1 MSTLTGASLPENL
14 IAEIE
19 KRRTSDLRKSA
30 IDQLYTSGLPDKKNE
45 EYRYIQ
51 VSDLLGKILNTDFEI
66 NKIQSNQTTSES
78 AIAIPG
84 SANINF
90 INGCLSPA
98 FELPTGVTISETVA
112 EKQKDPFGI
121 LNEILNEKSLSL
133 KVSESFGK
141 VIHIHHHSV
150 SESKSTLAFPSILI
164 HLNPGVECSV
174 VETFSHEGAGQHFS
188 APTLQITVEAHAVCH
203 YVRLQ
208 QCAGSWSQVY
218 NSVIRQKENST
229 VHAFVLTT
237 DGMIVRNN
245 FNLEIDGTGAEGNLM
260 GLYLLNGKTVV
271 DNHTVVDH
279 RVANANSNELFKGVM
294 HGHSKGVFNGKIF
307 VRQDAQKTNAFQS
320 NRNIILSDSA
330 SVYTKPQL
338 EIWADDVKCS
348 HGCTTGQLD
357 EEALFYLQSRGIDKA
372 AAQAMLLDAFAGEV
386 TDKIPSEPIR
396 NAVSEIVRRK
406 ISSLK

>member
-1 MSTLTGASLPENL
+1 MSTLTGAMLPENL

-19 KRRTSDLRKSA
+19 KRRTSESRITA
-30 IDQLYTSGLPDKKNE
+30 IEHLYNSGLPDKKNE
-45 EYRYIQ
+45 EYRYIR
-51 VSDLLGKILNTDFEI
+51 VTDILDKILETDFEI
-66 NKIQSNQTTSES
+66 NKVQSNQETPES
-78 AIAIPG
+78 SIVLPG
-84 SANINF
+84 SANITF
-90 INGCLSPA
+90 INGCLSPD
-98 FELPTGVTISETVA
+98 FELPTGVSISHIAT

-121 LNEILNEKSLSL
+121 LNEIFNEKSLSL
-133 KVSESFGK
+133 EVSASSER
-141 VIHIHHHSV
+141 VIHIHHHSI
-150 SESKSTLAFPSILI
+150 SESKSTLAFPAIQIL
-164 HLNPGVECSV
+164 LKPGVECSI

-188 APTLQITVEAHAVCH
+188 APTLQITVEANAACH

-208 QCAGSWSQVY
+208 QCAGNWSQVY
-218 NSVIRQKENST
+218 NSVISQKENST

-237 DGMIVRNN
+237 DGVIVRNN
-245 FNLEIDGTGAEGNLM
+245 FNLEIDGAGAEGNLM

-271 DNHTVVDH
+271 DNHTTVDH

-330 SVYTKPQL
+330 SVNTKPQL

-357 EEALFYLQSRGIDKA
+357 EEALFYLQSRGIDKTT
-372 AAQAMLLDAFAGEV
+372 AQSMLLDAFAGEV
-386 TDKIPSEPIR
+386 TDKIPAESIR
-396 NAVSEIVRRK
+396 NAVSEMVRQK